1 MGLDWCLV
9 NKAKEGYEDEARSLR
24 QALGVLNDGS
34 KFTERLR
41 GLIHR
46 RLDKDTILP
55 CEAVQAPK
63 VKDREGWQAKLAET
77 LEEHK
82 RRGVESGGGDN
93 HWQEV
98 SLEEFLKQ
106 NAEKFDCDACP
117 AKSEIFGIFCR
128 PCEFRGKIIGHM
140 DFLDSMADEAY
151 EDKSSQEM
159 LDYARRLEEK
169 RKEVIAA
176 GKLTPDSEDDG
187 YLLAAIRWLKRW
199 GELGY
204 SLFAWS

>member
-9 NKAKEGYEDEARSLR
+9 NKAKGGHEDEARSLR

-46 RLDKDTILP
+46 RLDTVTILP
-55 CEAVQAPK
+55 CEAMQAPK
-63 VKDREGWQAKLAET
+63 LKDGEDWQRKLAET
-77 LEEHK
+77 LQEHK
-82 RRGVESGGGDN
+82 RREVESGKGGN
-93 HWQEV
+93 HWQKV
-98 SLEEFLKQ
+98 SLEKFLDE
-106 NAEKFDCDACP
+106 NGDKFDCDACP
-117 AKSEIFGIFCR
+117 AKSEISGIFCR
-128 PCEFRGKIIGHM
+128 PCEFRGTIIGYM
-140 DFLDSMADEAY
+140 DFLNSLADEAY
-151 EDKSSQEM
+151 EDKSPEEM

-169 RKEVIAA
+169 RKEVIAV

-187 YLLAAIRWLKRW
+187 YLLAGIRWLKRW

-204 SLFAWS
+204 SVYAWS